1 MAGIELLGSTLRL
14 SGDAGDN
21 AAEIAF
27 ENDRVTATIQ
37 TGSEQIARNFP
48 RESVSQIEFIGGA
61 GNDAVTNRTSL
72 PMSAWGEAGNDV
84 LSGGSGNDSLVG
96 GDGDDMLLGN
106 EGNDRIWGEAGDDI
120 VVGGDGADELAGGS
134 GHDS

>member
-1 MAGIELLGSTLRL
+1 MARLFSRKARTSTRKSTVRRHLLRGLEHLEGRRLMAGIELLGSTLRL

-84 LSGGSGNDSLVG
+84 LSGGSGND
-96 GDGDDMLLGN
+96 
-106 EGNDRIWGEAGDDI
+106 
-120 VVGGDGADELAGGS
+120 
-134 GHDS
+134 